1 MLTNTKFAL
10 SLAIVLGTASAGL
23 AATKH
28 HVQHHR
34 VAVERQLS
42 GANAYG
48 YANGSTNPATTT
60 SGQNDPYNHQAVKC
74 IGGACDP
81 EWGIDDSE

>member
-1 MLTNTKFAL
+1 MLNKTKIAL

-28 HVQHHR
+28 PVVHHR

-42 GANAYG
+42 GASAYG
-48 YANGSTNPATTT
+48 FANESANPAT
-60 SGQNDPYNHQAVKC
+60 GNGDPYNHQEVKC

-81 EWGIDDSE
+81 EWGIR

>member
-1 MLTNTKFAL
+1 MLNKTKIAL

-28 HVQHHR
+28 PVVHHR

-42 GANAYG
+42 GASAYG
-48 YANGSTNPATTT
+48 FANESPSTGNG
-60 SGQNDPYNHQAVKC
+60 GQYDPYNHQQVKC
-74 IGGACDP
+74 FGGACDP
-81 EWGIDDSE
+81 EWGIR

>member
-1 MLTNTKFAL
+1 MLSKTKFAL

-28 HVQHHR
+28 PVHHHR
-34 VAVERQLS
+34 VAVERQLP

-48 YANGSTNPATTT
+48 YANGSANPATPN
-60 SGQNDPYNHQAVKC
+60 GGPYDPYNHQQVKC

>member
-1 MLTNTKFAL
+1 MLNKTKIAL

-28 HVQHHR
+28 QVDQRR
-34 VAVERQLS
+34 VAVERQQS

-48 YANGSTNPATTT
+48 YANESANPATNT
-60 SGQNDPYNHQAVKC
+60 SGQNDPYNHQQVKC

-81 EWGIDDSE
+81 EWGIGSSE